1 MQSEIGSNFWI
12 TPEELE
18 MRPSVITPSIFGCNG
33 SDYAWMS
40 TGRSAISFVLETIE
54 QRNPNINKVA
64 VIPPFTCDTVIEP
77 FLAKG
82 YQVYAYHIDR
92 DLIATAF
99 DILQAVKSSNAG
111 VVLFHRYFGV
121 DTLENIDTA
130 ITSLTQEGVIFI
142 EDCTQC
148 LYSTFSKSNSD
159 YYVGSIRK
167 WCGVPDG
174 GFAVCKD
181 GSFENKPSEMDIIL
195 QGAKIE
201 ASLLK
206 YNYLFN
212 GIGEKQTFLNRYRS
226 AENILERQKK
236 YYTISDLS
244 YKIQSNLDIE
254 NLKQIRRNNYQIIL
268 EGLRNSDSIRVLFN
282 NLNEG
287 EIPLYCPIL
296 CSRRSEFQELLQNNV
311 VYAPIVWPKA
321 GICPKVDSDADYI
334 YNQIL
339 CVPIDQRYDTD
350 DMHRVIS
357 VVDRYWNFK

>member
-18 MRPSVITPSIFGCNG
+18 MQLNVITPSIFGCNG
-33 SDYAWMS
+33 SDYVWMS

-54 QRNPNINKVA
+54 QRNPYVNKVA

-82 YQVYAYHIDR
+82 YEVYSFHIGR
-92 DLIATAF
+92 DLMATAS
-99 DILQAVKSSNAG
+99 DILHAVKSSNAG

-130 ITSLTQEGVIFI
+130 ISSLTQNGVVFI
-142 EDCTQC
+142 EDCTQD

-195 QGAKIE
+195 QEAKKE

-212 GIGEKQTFLNRYRS
+212 GMGEKQTFLNSYRN
-226 AENILERQKK
+226 AENILETQKK

-244 YKIQSNLDIE
+244 CKIQSNLDIE
-254 NLKQIRRNNYQIIL
+254 NLKQIRRNNYKIISK
-268 EGLRNSDSIRVLFN
+268 GLQKSDGISVLFS
-282 NLNEG
+282 NLNDDEV
-287 EIPLYCPIL
+287 PLYCPIL
-296 CSRRSEFQELLQNNV
+296 CTQRSKFQKLLQNNV
-311 VYAPIVWPKA
+311 VYAPVVWPKA
-321 GICPKVDSDADYI
+321 EICHKVDSDADYI
-334 YNQIL
+334 YDQIL
-339 CVPIDQRYDTD
+339 CIPIDQRYDAN

-357 VVDRYWNFK
+357 IINSYWDFK